1 MREARKGSRKICRL
15 AAIGLF
21 AVASLFALASPP
33 AQAESVLRIAMTAG
47 DIPDWTGQPDQGFE
61 GYRFVGFNLYDGL
74 TNWDLSHG
82 DKEAD
87 IRPAL
92 ATKWYPDPKDPK
104 RWIFEL
110 RHGVKFHD
118 GCDWN
123 ADAAV
128 ANIKRL
134 TDKTDPA
141 FSPVNFARARSRTN
155 DIAQVEKV
163 DDYTIAIDTNTV
175 SSLFP
180 YNTPFLII
188 MSPCALKKAGYDYQ
202 VYAKAPAGTGPYKF
216 DKVVPHERLELVKNP
231 DYWDKTRIPKQDR
244 VVLLPMPEASTRV
257 AALLSGQ
264 VDWIEAPPPDALD
277 RLKSAGMKIVTN
289 VYPHTW
295 PYLLNFMN
303 GPFKDLRVR
312 EAANY
317 AVNRG
322 DMVEMLNGIAVPSYG
337 IYVPSQRYYGHPF
350 EFKTDPAKATALLK
364 EANCYPCNINIAIS
378 TSGSGQMQPLP
389 MNELV
394 KEQLEKVGFKV
405 KFDTLDWNTVLTIYL
420 QGAVKYPQ
428 YDGINFSSGATDP
441 LNFLKTV
448 MSNYKAPNGAN
459 WGGYV
464 NPKVDELA
472 RQALSTFDDAARTKL
487 VTEVHELVVKDAVR
501 LFIVSDLN
509 PRALS
514 PKLSGFVQ
522 AQSWFQDIT
531 PVVVNK

>member
-1 MREARKGSRKICRL
+1 MEQPNRSFASTIAAIALALGAAAL
-15 AAIGLF
+15 AA
-21 AVASLFALASPP
+21 AP

-47 DIPDWTGQPDQGFE
+47 DIPDWAGQPDQGFE
-61 GYRFVGFNLYDGL
+61 GYRFVGFTLYEGL
-74 TNWDLSHG
+74 INWDLTHS
-82 DKEAD
+82 DQESD
-87 IRPAL
+87 IKPGL
-92 ATKWYPDPKDPK
+92 ATKWYPDPANPK

-110 RHGVKFHD
+110 RHNVKFHD

-123 ADAAV
+123 AAA
-128 ANIKRL
+128 ALWNFDRL
-134 TDKTDPA
+134 TSKTSPA
-141 FSPVNFARARSRTN
+141 FSPLNFARARSRSN
-155 DIAQVEKV
+155 DIALVEKI

-175 SSLFP
+175 VSLFP
-180 YNTPFLII
+180 YNMPFLLM
-188 MSPCALKKAGYDYQ
+188 MSPCAMQKAGNDYQ
-202 VYAKAPAGTGPYKF
+202 AYAKAPSGTGPYKF

-231 DYWDKTRIPKQDR
+231 DYWDVNRIPKQDR

-264 VDWIEAPPPDALD
+264 VDWVEAPPPDAIE
-277 RLKSAGMKIVTN
+277 RLKQAGMKIVTN

-295 PYLLNFMN
+295 PYLLNFMH
-303 GPFKDLRVR
+303 GPFQDVRVR

-317 AVNRG
+317 AVDR
-322 DMVEMLNGIAVPSYG
+322 DEMVEMLNGVAVPSYG

-350 EFKTDPAKATALLK
+350 EFKTDAAKATSLLK
-364 EANCYPCNINIAIS
+364 EAGCYPCAIDIAIS

-405 KFDTLDWNTVLTIYL
+405 TFDTLDWNTVLTIYL

-441 LNFLKTV
+441 LNFVKTV
-448 MSNYKAPNGAN
+448 MSSYRAPNGAN
-459 WGGYV
+459 WGGYS
-464 NPKVDELA
+464 NPKVDALA
-472 RQALSTFDDAARTKL
+472 AKILTTFDDAERTKL
-487 VTEVHELVVKDAVR
+487 VAELHEATVADAVR

-514 PKLSGFVQ
+514 PRLSGFVQ
-522 AQSWFQDIT
+522 ARSWFQDIE
-531 PVVVNK
+531 PVVVGN

>member
-1 MREARKGSRKICRL
+1 MLKSLKARRSAALVIL
-15 AAIGLF
+15 AAVGLF
-21 AVASLFALASPP
+21 TLAIG
-33 AQAESVLRIAMTAG
+33 AARAESVLRIAMTAG
-47 DIPDWTGQPDQGFE
+47 DIPAWTGQPDQGFE

-74 TNWDLSHG
+74 TNWDLSRA
-82 DKEAD
+82 DREVD
-87 IRPAL
+87 IRPGL
-92 ATKWYPDPKDPK
+92 ATKWYPDPANPK

-128 ANIKRL
+128 ANFKRL
-134 TDKTDPA
+134 IDKTDPA
-141 FSPVNFARARSRTN
+141 FDPVNFARARSRTN
-155 DIAQVEKV
+155 DIDHVEKV
-163 DDYTIAIDTNTV
+163 DDYTIAFDTNIV
-175 SSLFP
+175 ISLFP
-180 YNTPFLII
+180 YNTPYLLM

-216 DKVVPHERLELVKNP
+216 GMVVPHERLELVKNP
-231 DYWDKTRIPKQDR
+231 DYWDKNRIPKQDR

-264 VDWIEAPPPDALD
+264 VDWIEAPPPDALA
-277 RLKSAGMKIVTN
+277 RLKSAGMKIVMN

-295 PYLLNFMN
+295 PYLLNVMN

-312 EAANY
+312 QAANY
-317 AVNRG
+317 AVNRD
-322 DMVEMLNGIAVPSYG
+322 DMVEMLNGVAVPSYG
-337 IYVPSQRYYGHPF
+337 IYVPSQKYYGHPF
-350 EFKTDPAKATALLK
+350 EYKTDPAKATALLK
-364 EANCYPCNINIAIS
+364 DAHCYPCNITIAIS

-441 LNFLKTV
+441 VNFLKTV
-448 MSNYKAPNGAN
+448 MSSYKAPNGAN
-459 WGGYV
+459 WGGFSD
-464 NPKVDELA
+464 PKVDALGRE
-472 RQALSTFDDAARTKL
+472 ALSSFNDPERTKL
-487 VTEVHELVVKDAVR
+487 LIEIHELTVLGAAR

-531 PVVVNK
+531 PVVVGK

>member
-1 MREARKGSRKICRL
+1 MLGS
-15 AAIGLF
+15 IGLTRSIAF
-21 AVASLFALASPP
+21 GLVVAAGISGAR
-33 AQAESVLRIAMTAG
+33 AESVLRIAMTAG
-47 DIPDWTGQPDQGFE
+47 DIPAWTGQPDQGFE
-61 GYRFVGFNLYDGL
+61 GYRFVAYSLYDGL
-74 TNWDLSHG
+74 TDWDLSSS
-82 DKEAD
+82 DKEVD
-87 IRPAL
+87 IRPGL
-92 ATKWYPDPKDPK
+92 ATKWYPDPHDNK

-128 ANIKRL
+128 ANFKRL

-141 FSPVNFARARSRTN
+141 FDPLNYARARSRTN
-155 DIAQVEKV
+155 DIDHVEKV
-163 DDYTIAIDTNTV
+163 DDYTFAIVTT
-175 SSLFP
+175 SPLSMFP
-180 YNTPFLII
+180 YNTPYIL
-188 MSPCALKKAGYDYQ
+188 MLSPCALKAAGYNYQ
-202 VYAKAPAGTGPYKF
+202 VFAKAPSGTGPYKF
-216 DKVVPHERLELVKNP
+216 DKVVPHERIEFVKNP
-231 DYWDKTRIPKQDR
+231 DYWDKGRIPKQDR

-257 AALLSGQ
+257 AALLSDQ
-264 VDWIEAPPPDALD
+264 VDWIEAPPPDALA

-295 PYLLNFMN
+295 PYLLNVMS

-312 EAANY
+312 QAANY

-322 DMVEMLNGIAVPSYG
+322 DMVEMLNGVAVPSYG

-350 EFKTDPAKATALLK
+350 EYKTDPAKATALLK
-364 EANCYPCNINIAIS
+364 EANCYPCAITVAIS

-405 KFDTLDWNTVLTIYL
+405 TFDTLDWNTVLTIYL

-428 YDGINFSSGATDP
+428 YNALNFSSGATDP
-441 LNFLKTV
+441 LNFVKTV
-448 MSNYKAPNGAN
+448 MTKFRSPNGAN
-459 WGGYV
+459 WGGFSD
-464 NPKVDELA
+464 PKVDDLA
-472 RQALSTFDDAARTKL
+472 AQALSTFDDAARAKL
-487 VTEVHELVVKDAVR
+487 IIALHEETVKDAIR

-531 PVVVNK
+531 PVVVGK